1 MAADVDLSVDG
12 GSPDEVYAL
21 ATLVYVSGDGI
32 SSLVGQMGD
41 VPMSADAVLLP
52 DGNYLIGWV
61 NDDGTARLAIGND
74 DNGFAYDAVSFDD
87 VATGIAVWADETNGM
102 VALVSDSQVA
112 VGVYDW

>member
-1 MAADVDLSVDG
+1 
-12 GSPDEVYAL
+12 
-21 ATLVYVSGDGI
+21 
-32 SSLVGQMGD
+32 
-41 VPMSADAVLLP
+41 VLLP

-74 DNGFAYDAVSFDD
+74 DNGFAYVAVSFDD

-102 VALVSDSQVA
+102 VALVSDSKVA